1 MVVPMASVGN
11 DVVNGTA
18 DGLPGVGVGGGEERF
33 SGRGVVPGLPFSW
46 LKGAPL

>member
-18 DGLPGVGVGGGEERF
+18 DGLPGVGGEEERF